1 MCCIGKKGKQCLYH
15 LYLEAVSVI
24 NTRSQQSEDGERKV
38 ASSSNLQTLTPQDY
52 EAIAD
57 FIEGAGSDAFR
68 QILHSICPSI
78 FGHELVKGKMVL
90 TLRSF
95 CFGIEHQSLVVDQ

>member
-1 MCCIGKKGKQCLYH
+1 M
-15 LYLEAVSVI
+15 
-24 NTRSQQSEDGERKV
+24 KV
-38 ASSSNLQTLTPQDY
+38 ASSSNLQTLTTQDY

-78 FGHELVKGKMVL
+78 FGHELVKGIMTFDLEVFL
-90 TLRSF
+90 SWDSNTNL
-95 CFGIEHQSLVVDQ
+95 Q

>member
-1 MCCIGKKGKQCLYH
+1 MEGG
-15 LYLEAVSVI
+15 ES
-24 NTRSQQSEDGERKV
+24 DGDTKV
-38 ASSSNLQTLTPQDY
+38 ASSSNLQTLTTQDH

-78 FGHELVKGKMVL
+78 FGHELVKGIMTL
-90 TLRSF
+90 TLRFLSF
-95 CFGIEHQSLVVDQ
+95 